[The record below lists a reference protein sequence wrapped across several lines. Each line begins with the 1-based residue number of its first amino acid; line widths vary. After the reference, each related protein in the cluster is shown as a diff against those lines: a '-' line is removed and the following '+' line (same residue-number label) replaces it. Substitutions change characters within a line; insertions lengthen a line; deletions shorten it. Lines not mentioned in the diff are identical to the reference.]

1 MFVMKLWK
9 VVVIAV
15 ITRALVVGLSA
26 QTSLS
31 PNSSLPSA
39 PSERLLANA
48 PQSPFLGSVQT
59 EKLHAGV
66 INLSLRDAL
75 ERGFKT
81 NLGLF
86 LSGTATDKS
95 RAAHWKAISELMPH
109 LEGSVRESAQ
119 RINLRALGI
128 PITTL
133 PHTVDVS
140 NSDVRVGLQQSLLD
154 LTAVFHTKAASSAGD
169 AAKSTY
175 KDARETVAA
184 AVTEAYLAVL
194 AAQSRLDFAQ
204 ADFNT
209 AQALFQLAK
218 DRERS
223 GLSPEVDTLRAQVEQ
238 QSREEGVIEAR
249 NALDKQ
255 RIALLRVTGLDIHQP
270 IHLTT
275 ALNYESLTKPSG
287 EVALQQALVHREDY
301 RAAQQDLRSVQQAK
315 QAAEM
320 QRIPK
325 IAAVGNYGALGTA
338 PGNAIPTW
346 NVAVGLRIPIFEGGR
361 IHADVADADATL
373 RQKQAE
379 LEDMRTRIAQEVE
392 NEILDLDAAVK
403 QVDVAKAALG
413 YANRALTQSRDRFTA
428 GVTNNIEVIQAQEAL
443 ANANEQ
449 WVNSVYAYNI
459 ARIALARA
467 TGTAEASARDL
478 LAQAN
483 H

>member
-1 MFVMKLWK
+1 MKLWR
-9 VVVIAV
+9 VVAIAV
-15 ITRALVVGLSA
+15 VTRVSVVGLSA

-31 PNSSLPSA
+31 PSTLPSA
-39 PSERLLANA
+39 PRMGQLANA
-48 PQSPFLGSVQT
+48 PQSPFLGSVRT
-59 EKLHAGV
+59 EKLHPGV
-66 INLSLRDAL
+66 INLSLHDAL
-75 ERGFKT
+75 ERGFKA

-95 RAAHWKAISELMPH
+95 RAAHWRALSELLPH
-109 LEGSVRESAQ
+109 VEGSVRESAQ

-140 NSDVRVGLQQSLLD
+140 NSDARVELQQSLLD
-154 LTAVFHTKAASSAGD
+154 ASAIFRTKAAGSAGD

-175 KDARETVAA
+175 RDARETVAA
-184 AVTEAYLAVL
+184 AVTAAYLAVL

-204 ADFNT
+204 ADFKT
-209 AQALFQLAK
+209 AQALFQLAQ
-218 DRERS
+218 DREHT

-238 QSREEGVIEAR
+238 QSREEGLIEAR

-255 RIALLRVTGLDIHQP
+255 RIVLLRATGFDIHQP
-270 IHLTT
+270 IHMTT
-275 ALNYESLTKPSG
+275 VLKDQSVTQPSS
-287 EVALQQALVHREDY
+287 EAALQQALLHRGDY
-301 RAAQQDLRSVQQAK
+301 RAAQEELRSAEQTK
-315 QAAEM
+315 QASEM
-320 QRIPK
+320 ERVPK
-325 IAAVGNYGALGTA
+325 LGAVGNYGALGTA

-361 IHADVADADATL
+361 IHADVAEADATL
-373 RQKQAE
+373 RQREAQ

-392 NEILDLDAAVK
+392 NEILDLDAARK
-403 QVDVAKAALG
+403 QVEVAKAALG
-413 YANRALTQSRDRFTA
+413 YANRALTQSRDRFSA

-478 LAQAN
+478 LAQR
-483 H
+483 

>member
-1 MFVMKLWK
+1 MNLWR
-9 VVVIAV
+9 VVASIAV
-15 ITRALVVGLSA
+15 IVYPLARAAVAQSSISA
-26 QTSLS
+26 ISA
-31 PNSSLPSA
+31 LPST
-39 PSERLLANA
+39 PSASQLADIPENA
-48 PQSPFLGSVQT
+48 YLGSTTT
-59 EKLHAGV
+59 EKLHPGV
-66 INLSLRDAL
+66 IDLSLHDAL

-109 LEGSVRESAQ
+109 VEGSVRESAQ

-128 PITTL
+128 PIATL

-140 NSDVRVGLQQSLLD
+140 NSDARVELQQSLLD
-154 LTAVFHTKAASSAGD
+154 LSAVFRTKAAASARN

-175 KDARETVAA
+175 KHARETVAA
-184 AVTEAYLAVL
+184 AVTAAYLAVL
-194 AAQSRLDFAQ
+194 ASQARLDFAQ
-204 ADFNT
+204 ADFKT
-209 AQALFQLAK
+209 AQALFQLAQ
-218 DRERS
+218 DRERT

-238 QSREEGVIEAR
+238 QSREEGVIETR

-255 RIALLRVTGLDIHQP
+255 RIVLLRATGLDVHQS

-275 ALNYESLTKPSG
+275 VLTG
-287 EVALQQALVHREDY
+287 ELVTAPRSEGALQQALQHREDY
-301 RAAQQDLRSVQQAK
+301 LAAQEDLRSAEQAK

-320 QRIPK
+320 ERVPK
-325 IAAVGNYGALGTA
+325 IGAVGNYGAVGTA

-346 NVAVGLRIPIFEGGR
+346 NVAVGLRIPVFEGGR

-373 RQKQAE
+373 RQKQVQ

-392 NEILDLDAAVK
+392 NGILDLEAAAKKVE
-403 QVDVAKAALG
+403 VAKAALG
-413 YANRALTQSRDRFTA
+413 YANRALTQSRDRFSA

-459 ARIALARA
+459 ARVALARA

-478 LAQAN
+478 LAQR
-483 H
+483 

>member
-1 MFVMKLWK
+1 MKLWR
-9 VVVIAV
+9 VFVTAV
-15 ITRALVVGLSA
+15 ITRVLVVGVSA

-31 PNSSLPSA
+31 PTLALPSD
-39 PSERLLANA
+39 PSVNQLASA
-48 PQSPFLGSVQT
+48 PQNPFLGSVQT
-59 EKLHAGV
+59 EKLHPNV
-66 INLSLRDAL
+66 INLSLQDGL

-86 LSGTATDKS
+86 LSGTARDKS
-95 RAAHWKAISELMPH
+95 RAAHGKAISELMPH
-109 LEGSVRESAQ
+109 VEGSVRESAQ
-119 RINLRALGI
+119 RTNLRALGI
-128 PITTL
+128 SIAAL

-140 NSDVRVGLQQSLLD
+140 NSDARIELQQSLLD
-154 LTAVFHTKAASSAGD
+154 LSAVFRTKAAGSAGV
-169 AAKSTY
+169 AASSDY

-184 AVTEAYLAVL
+184 AVTAAYLAVL

-204 ADFNT
+204 ADFKT
-209 AQALFQLAK
+209 AQALFQLAQ
-218 DRERS
+218 DRERT

-249 NALDKQ
+249 NVLDKQ
-255 RIALLRVTGLDIHQP
+255 RIVLLRATGFDIHQP

-275 ALNYESLTKPSG
+275 VLKDESVTATGS
-287 EVALQQALVHREDY
+287 EVALQQALLHREDY
-301 RAAQQDLRSVQQAK
+301 RAAQEELRSAEQAR

-320 QRIPK
+320 ERMPK
-325 IAAVGNYGALGTA
+325 IGAVGNYGALGTA

-346 NVAVGLRIPIFEGGR
+346 NVAVGLRIPVFEGGR

-373 RQKQAE
+373 RQRQAQ
-379 LEDMRTRIAQEVE
+379 LEDMRTRITQEVE
-392 NEILDLDAAVK
+392 NEILDLNAAAK

-413 YANRALTQSRDRFTA
+413 YANRALTQSRDRFSA

-449 WVNSVYAYNI
+449 WVNSVYAFNI

-467 TGTAEASARDL
+467 TGTAEASARGL
-478 LAQAN
+478 LAQTSQN
-483 H
+483 

>member
-1 MFVMKLWK
+1 MKLWR
-9 VVVIAV
+9 VVAIAV
-15 ITRALVVGLSA
+15 ITRVLVVGLSA

-31 PNSSLPSA
+31 PTSALPSA
-39 PSERLLANA
+39 PSVNQLANA
-48 PQSPFLGSVQT
+48 PESPFLGSVRT
-59 EKLHAGV
+59 EELRSGV
-66 INLSLRDAL
+66 VNLSLQDAL

-95 RAAHWKAISELMPH
+95 RAAHWRAISELMPH
-109 LEGSVRESAQ
+109 IEGSVRESAQ

-128 PITTL
+128 PIAAL

-140 NSDVRVGLQQSLLD
+140 NSDARVELQQSLLD
-154 LTAVFHTKAASSAGD
+154 LSAVFRTKAAGSAGV
-169 AAKSTY
+169 AASSDY

-184 AVTEAYLAVL
+184 AVTAAYLSVL
-194 AAQSRLDFAQ
+194 AAQARLEFAQ
-204 ADFNT
+204 ADFKT
-209 AQALFQLAK
+209 AQALFQLAQ
-218 DRERS
+218 DRERT

-255 RIALLRVTGLDIHQP
+255 RIVLSRATGFDIHQP

-275 ALNYESLTKPSG
+275 VLNDESVTVPGS
-287 EVALQQALVHREDY
+287 EVALQQALQHREDY
-301 RAAQQDLRSVQQAK
+301 RAAQEELRSAEQAK

-320 QRIPK
+320 ERVPK
-325 IAAVGNYGALGTA
+325 IGAVGNYGTLGTA

-346 NVAVGLRIPIFEGGR
+346 NVAVGLRIPVFEGGR

-373 RQKQAE
+373 RQKQAN

-392 NEILDLDAAVK
+392 NASLDLDAAAKKVE
-403 QVDVAKAALG
+403 VAKAALG
-413 YANRALTQSRDRFTA
+413 YANRALTQSRDRFSA

-459 ARIALARA
+459 ARVALGRA
-467 TGTAEASARDL
+467 AGTAEASSRDL
-478 LAQAN
+478 LAQR
-483 H
+483 